1 MEISHINI
9 YGYMYCFLINNVMT
23 KYDDLFERVMNQTF
37 ISSSINY
44 ENYNSR
50 TDDELAKE
58 LKDLESQDSK
68 TFRSDKSRKINDIK
82 KEIASRKNKQ

>member
-1 MEISHINI
+1 
-9 YGYMYCFLINNVMT
+9 MT

-82 KEIASRKNKQ
+82 KEIASRKNRQ